1 LIAIKLHDTT
11 NIWSFTLV
19 KMMCETPLDAIRD
32 ASRKLVREFGFM
44 SPTIAGSDLSPSS
57 VHALVEIG
65 KRGEMT
71 AAELCEVLQLEKSSV
86 SRMLRKFIASGEIEE
101 GLSKQDGR
109 AKLLSLT
116 PKGQIALAA
125 INNFARAQVAG
136 ALERLPTDVHGQ
148 VLYGLATYASAL
160 AAYRNNRTI
169 TPAPAVDI
177 ERGYRPGM
185 IGRTVEMQADYYAR
199 LAGFGSFFES
209 KLAAEMASFV
219 NRLAHPSNDIWLAT
233 QAGNIIGAVAID
245 GQDLANGRAHLRWFI
260 VADGQRGNG
269 VGKRLLASALA
280 FCDRMGVAETELWT
294 FQGLDAARRLYEAA
308 GFILTEEQSGRQWGK
323 EMTEQCFI
331 RKAPI
336 PPR

>member
-1 LIAIKLHDTT
+1 
-11 NIWSFTLV
+11 
-19 KMMCETPLDAIRD
+19 MCDTPLDAIRD
-32 ASRKLVREFGFM
+32 ASRRLVREFGFM
-44 SPTIAGSDLSPSS
+44 NPTIAGSDLSPSS

-116 PKGQIALAA
+116 PKGQLTLAA

-136 ALERLPTDVHGQ
+136 ALERLPAEMHGK
-148 VLYGLATYASAL
+148 VLCGLSTYASAL
-160 AAYRNNRTI
+160 EAYRNNRTI
-169 TPAPAVDI
+169 ARVAAVSI
-177 ERGYRPGM
+177 ESGYRPGL

-209 KLAAEMASFV
+209 KVAAEMASFV
-219 NRLAHPSNDIWLAT
+219 NRLANPGNGIWLAA
-233 QAGNIIGAVAID
+233 QAGKIIGAVAID

-269 VGKRLLASALA
+269 VGKRLLAAALA
-280 FCDRMGVAETELWT
+280 FCDHMGVAETELWT
-294 FQGLDAARRLYEAA
+294 FQGLAAARRLYEAA
-308 GFILTEEQSGRQWGK
+308 GFILTEERSGRQWGK

-331 RKAPI
+331 RRGRI
-336 PPR
+336 T